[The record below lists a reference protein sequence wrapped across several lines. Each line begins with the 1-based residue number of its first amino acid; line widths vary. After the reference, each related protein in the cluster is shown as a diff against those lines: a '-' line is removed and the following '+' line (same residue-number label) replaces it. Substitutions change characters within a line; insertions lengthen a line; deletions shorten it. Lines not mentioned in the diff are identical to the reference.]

1 MKYYILYGFA
11 NSKSFRASKKF
22 KTRNDAINYA
32 FRYLPLFTE
41 VNEEIFKD
49 KHTIEYVCNNYSS
62 FTVSRQ
68 VA

>member
-1 MKYYILYGFA
+1 MKYYILYGYA
-11 NSKSFRASKKF
+11 NSKSFSVTKKF
-22 KTRNDAINYA
+22 RTRNAAINYA
-32 FRYLPLFTE
+32 FRCLPLFTE
-41 VNEEIFKD
+41 VNEEIVKD